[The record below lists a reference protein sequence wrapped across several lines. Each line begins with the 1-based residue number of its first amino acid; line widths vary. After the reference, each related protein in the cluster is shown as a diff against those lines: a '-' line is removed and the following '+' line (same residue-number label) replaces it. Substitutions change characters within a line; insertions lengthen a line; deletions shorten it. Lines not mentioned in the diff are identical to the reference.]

1 MSEWPYTNKSYLV
14 NLLQCCSG
22 SKLCQYHINIYC
34 IIQSVSLINVEM
46 DGKLIDF
53 DAFNSE
59 NDISDIEVELTDLYD

>member
-1 MSEWPYTNKSYLV
+1 
-14 NLLQCCSG
+14 
-22 SKLCQYHINIYC
+22 
-34 IIQSVSLINVEM
+34 M